1 MVAKVLEDAIIA
13 AYCNYLLDP
22 NCVNE
27 AWPVF
32 LYFLVD
38 EFLAAGANMR
48 TYKVT
53 TPGKFGRTHKVSKSA
68 RPIPGSPGTLSIGL
82 KCPGKLNFRCLKEI
96 QPSARTK
103 VCKFCGRQKAKYK
116 CRGCNMTLCVTTPKG
131 AYSKNGPCCFLR
143 FHGITHFTK
152 I

>member
-32 LYFLVD
+32 LYFLVN
-38 EFLAAGANMR
+38 EFLEAGANMR

-53 TPGKFGRTHKVSKSA
+53 TPGMFGRTHKV
-68 RPIPGSPGTLSIGL
+68 
-82 KCPGKLNFRCLKEI
+82 
-96 QPSARTK
+96 
-103 VCKFCGRQKAKYK
+103 
-116 CRGCNMTLCVTTPKG
+116 
-131 AYSKNGPCCFLR
+131 
-143 FHGITHFTK
+143 
-152 I
+152 